1 MERLRK
7 KKGIQAALA
16 SAMFLGLAPIFGKQ
30 AILFGFSPIAVTA
43 FRTTM
48 AALTLLA
55 FTAIFRRQFLYIFP
69 VGLFGCLLAGFV
81 NGIGSVFYYTALG
94 RLEAGVGHMLYAFY
108 PFFIAVM
115 MILERQPITNLTKL
129 RLTIS
134 IPAVF
139 LIVQATG
146 DETVDLVAA
155 GFMLASSFF
164 YALHL
169 MINQRVLFEVP
180 APTVTVYTLLSM
192 SFTVM
197 LAYALFDRTIPAAQV
212 PWWPVLALA
221 GITAL
226 SRLLLFLGVKHL
238 GGMQTAMLGLSELLI
253 AIVVSQIWLGERLS
267 LLQWLGAALLSVSL
281 ILVGF
286 DRFSHEQRRPAVWMD
301 WLNTSRQPQIPN
313 LNDVMNQHAHLPSAK
328 PANSS
333 LDTGPSQD

>member
-7 KKGIQAALA
+7 RQGIQAALA

-43 FRTTM
+43 FRTTL
-48 AALTLLA
+48 AALTLLT

-139 LIVQATG
+139 LIVQASG
-146 DETVDLVAA
+146 DATVDLVAA
-155 GFMLASSFF
+155 GFMLTSSFF

-197 LAYALFDRTIPAAQV
+197 VVYALFDRAMPTAQV
-212 PWWPVLALA
+212 PWWPVLTLA

-238 GGMQTAMLGLSELLI
+238 GGMQTALLGLSELLI
-253 AIVVSQIWLGERLS
+253 AIGVSQVWLGERLN
-267 LLQWLGAALLSVSL
+267 LLQWLGAALLGMSL
-281 ILVGF
+281 VLVGF
-286 DRFSHEQRRPAVWMD
+286 DRFSHEKRRPAVWMD
-301 WLNTSRQPQIPN
+301 WLNGSTQTQFPN
-313 LNDVMNQHAHLPSAK
+313 LSETILPHAQRPQSTPK
-328 PANSS
+328 TSS
-333 LDTGPSQD
+333 LDPGPSQD